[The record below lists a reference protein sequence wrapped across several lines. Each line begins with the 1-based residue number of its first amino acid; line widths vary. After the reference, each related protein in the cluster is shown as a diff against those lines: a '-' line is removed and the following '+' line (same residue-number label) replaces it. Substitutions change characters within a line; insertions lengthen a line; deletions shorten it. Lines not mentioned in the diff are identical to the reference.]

1 MTPSR
6 NVGGLDRTVRGVLGT
21 SLVVAALAAILA
33 GRRTAGLLAVA
44 AGAGLL
50 VNWATGF
57 CGANALL
64 GIDTCPDSE
73 ES

>member
-1 MTPSR
+1 MGLPE

-21 SLVVAALAAILA
+21 WLVAVAGAAYLA
-33 GRRTAGLLAVA
+33 GRWTTAATAAL

-64 GIDTCPDSE
+64 GIDTCDAGAD
-73 ES
+73 